1 MMKPLLEV
9 RGLRKVFRTKLPG
22 WRRQYTEFVAL
33 DGADAD
39 LARGETLGI
48 VGESGSGKTTLA
60 RCVLRA
66 LDPTAGR
73 VTFRDDGQEHRLDQ
87 LDHGRLMPLRRRMQM
102 IFQDPY
108 ASLNPRMTVQ
118 EILTEPLMVHK
129 ICGKTE
135 RRDRAAAMLERVGL
149 PASALMRYPHA
160 FSGGQRQRVGIAR
173 ALILGPAL
181 VVADES
187 VSALDVTVQAQV
199 LDLLAE
205 LQEEMGLTYLFVSH
219 DLSVVRQVCDRLI
232 VMHRGRIV
240 EAGDAEAI
248 FRNPRHPYTRVL
260 LSAVPHPDPDRKLK
274 PLRVEDL
281 SADEL
286 EPLPDVAEQA
296 TFNRAGE

>member
-1 MMKPLLEV
+1 MQPLLEV
-9 RGLRKVFRTKLPG
+9 RGLRKVFRTALPG
-22 WRRQYTEFVAL
+22 WRRRFKEFVAV
-33 DGADAD
+33 DSAD
-39 LARGETLGI
+39 LDVAPGETLGI

-60 RCVLRA
+60 RCVLRP
-66 LDPTAGR
+66 LEPTAGR
-73 VTFRDDGQEHRLDQ
+73 VTFRDGGAEHRLDRLDDKQ
-87 LDHGRLMPLRRRMQM
+87 LVPLRRRMQM

-108 ASLNPRMTVQ
+108 SSLNPRMTVQ
-118 EILTEPLMVHK
+118 ELVTEPLLVHRV
-129 ICGKTE
+129 CGRAE

-149 PASALMRYPHA
+149 PTSALLRYPHA
-160 FSGGQRQRVGIAR
+160 FSGGQRQRIGIAR
-173 ALILGPAL
+173 ALILNPAL

-199 LDLLAE
+199 LELLAE
-205 LQEEMGLTYLFVSH
+205 LQAEMGLTYLFVSH

-260 LSAVPHPDPDRKLK
+260 LSAVPHPDPDRKLR

-281 SADEL
+281 SAEEL
-286 EPLPDVAEQA
+286 QPLPDVAERA
-296 TFNRAGE
+296 TLTGVPA